1 MTTSTITAPIGRTRI
16 RRAEL
21 TENQV
26 RFAIGHV
33 LERLGSAH
41 GLAEDDPA
49 IPYTETAERLAL
61 SELAAWQLGLA
72 LTPGHEIAQCYDCAD
87 IVDAALTD
95 EDDGIIRCRDCHS
108 THAAREPY
116 APDTTLD
123 LWADF
128 YTH

>member
-1 MTTSTITAPIGRTRI
+1 MTTSTITAPIGRNRI
-16 RRAEL
+16 RRTAL
-21 TENQV
+21 TETQV

-41 GLAEDDPA
+41 GLAEDNPA

-87 IVDAALTD
+87 ILDAVLTD
-95 EDDGIIRCRDCHS
+95 EDAGIIRCHDCHGDHP
-108 THAAREPY
+108 TGEPP
-116 APDTTLD
+116 AVD

-128 YTH
+128 YSH